1 MWSRR
6 QGMENDLK
14 DLQNQKLS
22 RDEIY
27 NIWCDRMANMEWEHG
42 MPQCDDPDVSPYE
55 KWAIYSCHSTYHNII
70 GNLSTSIPTALSYHS
85 TSQYIVEKHKIS

>member
-1 MWSRR
+1 
-6 QGMENDLK
+6 
-14 DLQNQKLS
+14 
-22 RDEIY
+22 
-27 NIWCDRMANMEWEHG
+27 